1 MVLLLLNMFMMS
13 NAVSID
19 DLENTTYKV
28 GSQGNEVVVLKQ
40 ALKIAGSYKE
50 VEVSDFFGT
59 KTTEAVEHFQLIHT
73 LKVDGVIGKK
83 TISILSEY
91 DYWPII
97 EAKNYE
103 KGIKENS
110 VRYIQAALHSEGC
123 LKTLE
128 FTDEYDDITFDAVKN
143 VSGKISFSG
152 RWYRRKTNHF

>member
-1 MVLLLLNMFMMS
+1 MTFGGYMKKILLLVLMVLLLLNMFMMS

-83 TISILSEY
+83 NDL
-91 DYWPII
+91 
-97 EAKNYE
+97 
-103 KGIKENS
+103 NS
-110 VRYIQAALHSEGC
+110 
-123 LKTLE
+123 
-128 FTDEYDDITFDAVKN
+128 F
-143 VSGKISFSG
+143 
-152 RWYRRKTNHF
+152 